1 VTFVGER
8 VAAGVAEH
16 VRVRLQL
23 KAGACRSPLDQP
35 TKASRRER
43 RPAPLTDEDVRRRP
57 LGFTLQPAKGAHLIA
72 LKGMCAR
79 GAILDAADVKVG
91 AIEVHLI
98 PTEVTQLR
106 RPKAVPECH
115 EDRGCVSMA
124 VPSLLGGLDQG
135 LDLLWSEVFA
145 GVKLC
150 VWTPSETNSQIN

>member
-1 VTFVGER
+1 
-8 VAAGVAEH
+8 VAKH

-23 KAGACRSPLDQP
+23 KAGACRRPLDQS

-43 RPAPLTDEDVRRRP
+43 CPAPLTDEDVGRRP
-57 LGFTLQPAKGAHLIA
+57 LGFTLQPAQGAHLVA
-72 LKGMCAR
+72 LHGMRAR
-79 GAILDAADVKVG
+79 GAILDATDVEVG

-98 PTEVTQLR
+98 PTEIAQLS
-106 RPKAVPECH
+106 RPKSMPECH

-135 LDLLWSEVFA
+135 LDLLWSEVFTGA
-145 GVKLC
+145 KLC